1 MAKRTGALPKLLEKI
16 GKPIYWFLYGFLLII
31 NRLLQIRLPKIKLPK
46 RRKRKALR
54 QKLPPISKKILINI
68 LAILLLVFICLFAY
82 FELARTSPAS
92 LFILGTL
99 PDPNQLI
106 TRQPI
111 LTTKIFDR
119 HGELLYKIYRQENR
133 TLVDLKDIPPSLI
146 KATIAIEDTEFYSHH
161 GFSIKGIV
169 RAIIR
174 DVGGGRLYGGSTI
187 TQQLVK
193 NTLLSPEKTLLRKIK
208 EIILALLVE
217 TKFTK
222 DQILQMYLNEVG
234 FGGAAYGVEEAAQ
247 TYFGKSV
254 KDLDLAES
262 ALLAGLPASPTQYSP
277 FGPHPEK
284 AKERQS
290 LVLQRMLQEKFIN
303 NEEKK
308 RAENEELHFN
318 QMKNEIKAPHFV
330 MSIKEMLVQQF
341 GEQFVEQ
348 GGLQVT
354 TSLDINLQN
363 QAQEIVRAEI
373 EKLKSLKISNG
384 AALVTNPATGEILAM
399 VGSQNYFDVAN
410 DGNVNVTTRPRQ
422 PGSSIKPVMYSLA
435 LESGFTPATIIPDTP
450 ITYQVAGQPPYSPKN
465 YDRQFHG
472 NVTLRRALASS
483 YNVPAVKVLSAL
495 GVDKMI
501 KRGTDMGITT
511 WEDPTRFGLSLTLGG
526 GEVKM
531 VDLAVAYGTLANQG
545 KRVDLNPI
553 LEIKNSKGE
562 ILESNTQPIMR
573 NPKLVFSPGVAFLL
587 TDILADNNART
598 PAFGPHSW
606 LNIDNHPHVAVKTGT
621 TQNMRDNWTIGYTPD
636 FLTAVWV
643 GNNDNSPMS
652 YVASGITGAS
662 PIWNKIMTNLLKD
675 TPDKEFPIPEGIIR
689 AKVCGKEEYF
699 ITGTESKVT
708 CPVLPTPTLPQ

>member
-1 MAKRTGALPKLLEKI
+1 MAKRTGALPKLLEII
-16 GKPIYWFLYGFLLII
+16 GKPIYWLLYGLLLLISY
-31 NRLLQIRLPKIKLPK
+31 LLNLLPKIRLPIIKLPK
-46 RRKRKALR
+46 FKLPKIRLKKRKKVYQIYPRVNRKWL
-54 QKLPPISKKILINI
+54 IILIVI
-68 LAILLLVFICLFAY
+68 LVVLSVCLSTSWFIFK
-82 FELARTSPAS
+82 
-92 LFILGTL
+92 TL

-106 TRQPI
+106 THQPI

-119 HGELLYKIYRQENR
+119 NGELLYKIYRQENR
-133 TLVDLKDIPPSLI
+133 TLVDLKDIPQTLI
-146 KATIAIEDTEFYSHH
+146 KATIAIEDAEFYSHH

-169 RAIIR
+169 RAIVK
-174 DVGGGRLYGGSTI
+174 DVKGDRLYGGSTI

-193 NTLLSPEKTLLRKIK
+193 NTLLSPEKTLLRKIR
-208 EIILALLVE
+208 EIILALMVE
-217 TKFTK
+217 TKFSK

-247 TYFGKSV
+247 AYFGKSV
-254 KDLDLAES
+254 KDLNLAEA

-277 FGPHPEK
+277 FGTHPEK
-284 AKERQS
+284 AKERQA
-290 LVLQRMLQEKFIN
+290 LVLQRMLQEKFIT
-303 NEEKK
+303 NEEKIL
-308 RAENEELHFN
+308 AENEELHFS

-330 MSIKEMLVQQF
+330 MFIKEMLVQQF

-363 QAQEIVRAEI
+363 RAQNIIREEI
-373 EKLKSLKISNG
+373 EKLKSLKIGNG

-399 VGSQNYFDVAN
+399 VGSQNYFDLAN
-410 DGNVNVTTRPRQ
+410 DGNVNVTTRSRQ

-435 LESGFTPATIIPDTP
+435 LESGFTPATIISDTP

-465 YDRQFHG
+465 YDSRFHG

-511 WEDPTRFGLSLTLGG
+511 WDDPSRFGLSLTLGG

-531 VDLAVAYGTLANQG
+531 VDLAVAYGTFVNQG
-545 KRVDLNPI
+545 RRVDLNPI
-553 LEIKNSKGE
+553 LEIKN
-562 ILESNTQPIMR
+562 
-573 NPKLVFSPGVAFLL
+573 FLL
-587 TDILADNNART
+587 TDILSDNNART
-598 PAFGPHSW
+598 PAFGPRSW
-606 LNIDNHPHVAVKTGT
+606 LNITGHPHVAVKTGT
-621 TQNMRDNWTIGYTPD
+621 TQNLRDNWTIGYTAD
-636 FLTAVWV
+636 YLTAVWV
-643 GNNDNSPMS
+643 GNNNNSPMS
-652 YVASGITGAS
+652 YVASGVTGAS
-662 PIWNKIMTNLLKD
+662 PIWNKIMTYLLKD

-689 AKVCGKEEYF
+689 TKVCGKEEYF

-708 CPVLPTPTLPQ
+708 CPVLPTPTLP

>member
-1 MAKRTGALPKLLEKI
+1 MAKRTGALPKLLEII
-16 GKPIYWFLYGFLLII
+16 GKPIYWLLYGFLLII
-31 NRLLQIRLPKIKLPK
+31 NRLLQVRLPKIKLPK
-46 RRKRKALR
+46 KRKRKPLHP
-54 QKLPPISKKILINI
+54 KLPPISKKILINI
-68 LAILLLVFICLFAY
+68 LAILLLVFICLFVY
-82 FELARTSPAS
+82 L
-92 LFILGTL
+92 LIVHNL

-119 HGELLYKIYRQENR
+119 KGELLYKIYRQENR
-133 TLVDLKDIPPSLI
+133 TLVDLKDIPLSLI
-146 KATIAIEDTEFYSHH
+146 KATIAIEDAEFYSHH

-174 DVGGGRLYGGSTI
+174 DVKGGRLYGGSTI

-208 EIILALLVE
+208 EIILALMVE

-254 KDLDLAES
+254 KNLDLAES

-284 AKERQS
+284 AKERQIV
-290 LVLQRMLQEKFIN
+290 VLKRMLQEKFISN
-303 NEEKK
+303 KEENQAKTEK
-308 RAENEELHFN
+308 LHFN

-330 MSIKEMLVQQF
+330 MYVKELLVQKY

-373 EKLKSLKISNG
+373 EKLKSLRINNG
-384 AALVTNPATGEILAM
+384 AALITNPATGEILAM
-399 VGSQNYFDVAN
+399 VGSQNYFDVIN

-435 LESGFTPATIIPDTP
+435 LETGFTPATIIPDTP
-450 ITYQVAGQPPYSPKN
+450 ITFQVAGQPPYSPKN

-501 KRGTDMGITT
+501 KRGQEMGITT
-511 WEDPTRFGLSLTLGG
+511 WDDPSRFGLSLTLGG

-531 VDLAVAYGTLANQG
+531 TDLAVAYGVLTNQG

-562 ILESNTQPIMR
+562 ILESNSQSLPAGRQDAIR
-573 NPKLVFSPGVAFLL
+573 NSKSVFSPAVAFLL
-587 TDILADNNART
+587 TDILSDNNART

-606 LNIDNHPHVAVKTGT
+606 LNIDNHPHIAVKTGT

-643 GNNDNSPMS
+643 GNNNNSPMS

-662 PIWNKIMTNLLKD
+662 PIWNKIMTYLLKD
-675 TPDKEFPIPEGIIR
+675 IPDKEFPIPEGIIR
-689 AKVCGKEEYF
+689 AKVCGRQDYF
-699 ITGTESKVT
+699 IPGTEFKVT
-708 CPVLPTPTLPQ
+708 CPVLPTPTPPL